1 MLNPSTELA
10 GALQHFL
17 ETSPLVPTFSFPDQD
32 LLAAFFAG
40 RWRVLPWCYNALKT
54 LREIHKH
61 LWRDEE
67 VRCIHYILHDKP
79 WMTPRGT
86 AGLYEEPNV
95 WWWDRYDQL
104 ANEMRRKDPEG
115 WKLVDAQVKKL

>member
-1 MLNPSTELA
+1 LA
-10 GALQHFL
+10 NEIQHFL
-17 ETSPLVPTFSFPDQD
+17 ETSPLVPAFSFPDQD
-32 LLAAFFAG
+32 LLAAYFSG
-40 RWRVLPWCYNALKT
+40 RWKVLPWCYNALKT
-54 LREIHKH
+54 LREIHKS

-79 WMTPRGT
+79 WSTPRGT

-104 ANEMRRKDPEG
+104 SEQMKKMDPDG
-115 WKLVDAQVKKL
+115 WKLVDAQVAKLE